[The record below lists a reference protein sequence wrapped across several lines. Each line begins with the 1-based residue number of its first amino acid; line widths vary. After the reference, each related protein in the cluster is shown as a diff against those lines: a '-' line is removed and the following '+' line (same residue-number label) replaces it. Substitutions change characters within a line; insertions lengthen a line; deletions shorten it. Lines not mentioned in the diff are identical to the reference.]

1 MTKTTWCPVCRGEI
15 HAIAG
20 RCKHCKADLVELRER
35 AARAARAHAMG
46 AVVPPPRPPMPAAPV
61 QPAPVQAATVQAA
74 TVQAATVQV
83 TPPTAA
89 APPPAMEVATPATS
103 TSTWV
108 DAAPPTISGT
118 PPMGTPEVAPSPP
131 PALAEPW
138 QQMYAEAGPP
148 GRSSWSRRW
157 PLVVSAVALLAIGIS
172 IGMLAE
178 RWRHGRNEGEDG
190 RVKSAATRPHQVP
203 DHMPLPLLPGP
214 GEPRP
219 IDPDSQADPGLGG
232 QVAPGPVAPGQV
244 APGPVVPSP
253 ANPGSRFGMGSD
265 PTPGAPGDDAGAFR
279 TFTASLTESLCKT
292 LSECGVIDS
301 ATQSVCQAFA
311 QEFDPDDAAGK
322 VARGECSF
330 NQRAADACLRAV
342 ADLRCDAAGSGDM
355 MDLLRR
361 SNQVGE
367 CAQAYVCQ

>member
-20 RCKHCKADLVELRER
+20 RCKHCKADLVDLRER
-35 AARAARAHAMG
+35 ASRAARAHAMG
-46 AVVPPPRPPMPAAPV
+46 AVVPPPPRPPVQVAA
-61 QPAPVQAATVQAA
+61 
-74 TVQAATVQV
+74 VQV

-89 APPPAMEVATPATS
+89 APPSPPPLMMETGAAP
-103 TSTWV
+103 TWV
-108 DAAPPTISGT
+108 DAPPPAVVSGT
-118 PPMGTPEVAPSPP
+118 PPMGTPEVPQPPPP
-131 PALAEPW
+131 PAEMW
-138 QQMYAEAGPP
+138 QSYSEASPSRA
-148 GRSSWSRRW
+148 RSSWSRRW

-178 RWRHGRNEGEDG
+178 RWRQGRSGDGDG
-190 RVKSAATRPHQVP
+190 RVQSASTRPHQVP
-203 DHMPLPLLPGP
+203 DNMPLPLLPGP
-214 GEPRP
+214 GAPHQV
-219 IDPDSQADPGLGG
+219 DPDQVDPSDPGT
-232 QVAPGPVAPGQV
+232 QTSPVPI
-244 APGPVVPSP
+244 PSP
-253 ANPGSRFGMGSD
+253 NNPGSRFGMGGGSD
-265 PTPGAPGDDAGAFR
+265 PGAGDAGAFR
-279 TFTASLTESLCKT
+279 TFTASLTESLCKK

-301 ATQSVCQAFA
+301 TTQSVCQAFA
-311 QEFDPDDAAGK
+311 QEFDPEDAAGK

-355 MDLLRR
+355 MDLLKK

>member
-46 AVVPPPRPPMPAAPV
+46 AVVPPPRPP
-61 QPAPVQAATVQAA
+61 VQAA
-74 TVQAATVQV
+74 VQV

-89 APPPAMEVATPATS
+89 APPPPPPPMEVASPA
-103 TSTWV
+103 TWV
-108 DAAPPTISGT
+108 DAAPPTMSSGT
-118 PPMGTPEVAPSPP
+118 PPMGTPEVAPAPP
-131 PALAEPW
+131 PAALAEPW
-138 QQMYAEAGPP
+138 QQVYAEAGPP
-148 GRSSWSRRW
+148 ARSSWSRRW

-178 RWRHGRNEGEDG
+178 RWRHGRSGGTDG
-190 RVKSAATRPHQVP
+190 RVKSASTRPHQVP
-203 DHMPLPLLPGP
+203 DNMPLPLLPGP
-214 GEPRP
+214 GAPRA
-219 IDPDSQADPGLGG
+219 IDPDPQADPGPGG
-232 QVAPGPVAPGQV
+232 QVVPAPVPPGS
-244 APGPVVPSP
+244 VVPSP
-253 ANPGSRFGMGSD
+253 ANPGSRFGMGND
-265 PTPGAPGDDAGAFR
+265 PGAGAPGGDASAFR
-279 TFTASLTESLCKT
+279 TFTASLTESLCKK

-311 QEFDPDDAAGK
+311 QEFDPEDAAGK

-355 MDLLRR
+355 MDLLRK

>member
-20 RCKHCKADLVELRER
+20 RCKHCKADLVDLRER
-35 AARAARAHAMG
+35 ASRAARAQAIG
-46 AVVPPPRPPMPAAPV
+46 AVVPPPPQRPPAPAAAV
-61 QPAPVQAATVQAA
+61 QI
-74 TVQAATVQV
+74 

-89 APPPAMEVATPATS
+89 APAPPPPVVESAPA
-103 TSTWV
+103 TWV
-108 DAAPPTISGT
+108 DAPPPAMSSGT
-118 PPMGTPEVAPSPP
+118 PPMGTPEVAPPAVDVWQQSYTMAPP
-131 PALAEPW
+131 PA
-138 QQMYAEAGPP
+138 
-148 GRSSWSRRW
+148 RSSWSRRW

-178 RWRHGRNEGEDG
+178 RWRQGHGGTDDG
-190 RVKSAATRPHQVP
+190 RIKNASTRPHQVP
-203 DHMPLPLLPGP
+203 DNMPLPLLPGP
-214 GEPRP
+214 GAPHQ
-219 IDPDSQADPGLGG
+219 IDPD
-232 QVAPGPVAPGQV
+232 QVAPST
-244 APGPVVPSP
+244 PGPVPSP
-253 ANPGSRFGMGSD
+253 ANPGSRFGMGGGSD
-265 PTPGAPGDDAGAFR
+265 PGDAGAFK
-279 TFTASLTESLCKT
+279 TFTASLTDSLCKK

-311 QEFDPDDAAGK
+311 QQFDPDDAAAK

-342 ADLRCDAAGSGDM
+342 ADLRCDAAGSADM
-355 MDLLRR
+355 MDLLSK

>member
-20 RCKHCKADLVELRER
+20 RCKHCKADLVDLRER
-35 AARAARAHAMG
+35 ASRAARAHAMG
-46 AVVPPPRPPMPAAPV
+46 AVVPPPPPRPPV
-61 QPAPVQAATVQAA
+61 QV
-74 TVQAATVQV
+74 ATVQV

-89 APPPAMEVATPATS
+89 APPPQPPLMMESPAAP
-103 TSTWV
+103 TWV
-108 DAAPPTISGT
+108 DAPPPAVVSGT
-118 PPMGTPEVAPSPP
+118 PPMGTPELPPQPPQPAEMWQSYSEASPP
-131 PALAEPW
+131 IA
-138 QQMYAEAGPP
+138 
-148 GRSSWSRRW
+148 RSSWSRRW

-178 RWRHGRNEGEDG
+178 RWRQGHSGDGDG
-190 RVKSAATRPHQVP
+190 RVRNASTRPHQVP
-203 DHMPLPLLPGP
+203 DNMPLPLLPGP
-214 GEPRP
+214 GAPHQ
-219 IDPDSQADPGLGG
+219 IDPDQADPSD
-232 QVAPGPVAPGQV
+232 PGTQTSPVPI
-244 APGPVVPSP
+244 PSP
-253 ANPGSRFGMGSD
+253 ANPGSRFGMGGSGSD
-265 PTPGAPGDDAGAFR
+265 PATGDAGAFR
-279 TFTASLTESLCKT
+279 TFTASLTESLCKK

-301 ATQSVCQAFA
+301 TTQSVCQAFA
-311 QEFDPDDAAGK
+311 QEFDPEDAAGK

-355 MDLLRR
+355 MDLLKK

>member
-20 RCKHCKADLVELRER
+20 RCKHCKADLVDLRER
-35 AARAARAHAMG
+35 ASRAARAQALG
-46 AVVPPPRPPMPAAPV
+46 AVVPPPPRPPAA
-61 QPAPVQAATVQAA
+61 AI
-74 TVQAATVQV
+74 QV

-89 APPPAMEVATPATS
+89 APPPPMPEPAA
-103 TSTWV
+103 TWV
-108 DAAPPTISGT
+108 DTSPPAMSAGT
-118 PPMGTPEVAPSPP
+118 PPMGTPEVGAPT
-131 PALAEPW
+131 AEPW
-138 QQMYAEAGPP
+138 PQPYQEPYAAGPP
-148 GRSSWSRRW
+148 PHARSTWSRRW

-178 RWRHGRNEGEDG
+178 RWRQGHGGPADG
-190 RVKSAATRPHQVP
+190 RLKSASTRPHQVP

-214 GEPRP
+214 GAPRQ
-219 IDPDSQADPGLGG
+219 IDPDSIGPGMPT
-232 QVAPGPVAPGQV
+232 APGPV
-244 APGPVVPSP
+244 PSP
-253 ANPGSRFGMGSD
+253 SNPGSRFGGGSD
-265 PTPGAPGDDAGAFR
+265 PATGGDATAFR
-279 TFTASLTESLCKT
+279 TFTASLTESLCKK

-311 QEFDPDDAAGK
+311 QEFDPEDAAAK

-355 MDLLRR
+355 MDLLKNT
-361 SNQVGE
+361 NQVGE

>member
-20 RCKHCKADLVELRER
+20 RCKHCKADLVDLRER
-35 AARAARAHAMG
+35 ASRAARAQAIG
-46 AVVPPPRPPMPAAPV
+46 AVVPPPPPAQMAAV
-61 QPAPVQAATVQAA
+61 HI
-74 TVQAATVQV
+74 

-89 APPPAMEVATPATS
+89 VPPPPMESPPA

-108 DAAPPTISGT
+108 DAPPPPMSSGT
-118 PPMGTPEVAPSPP
+118 PPMGTPEVGPPAYADAWQQSAMPAPS
-131 PALAEPW
+131 
-138 QQMYAEAGPP
+138 
-148 GRSSWSRRW
+148 RSSWSRRW
-157 PLVVSAVALLAIGIS
+157 PLLVSAVALLAIGIS

-178 RWRHGRNEGEDG
+178 RWRQGRSGSEDG
-190 RVKSAATRPHQVP
+190 RVKSASTRPHQIP
-203 DHMPLPLLPGP
+203 DNMPLPLLPGP
-214 GEPRP
+214 GAPKQ
-219 IDPDSQADPGLGG
+219 IDPDQSVPAVPDQ
-232 QVAPGPVAPGQV
+232 
-244 APGPVVPSP
+244 VPSP
-253 ANPGSRFGMGSD
+253 ANPGSRFGGSD
-265 PTPGAPGDDAGAFR
+265 PSAGDAGAFK
-279 TFTASLTESLCKT
+279 TFTASLTDSLCKK

-301 ATQSVCQAFA
+301 TTQSVCQGFA
-311 QEFDPDDAAGK
+311 QQFDPDDAAAR

-355 MDLLRR
+355 MDLLSK